1 MDTTILLSNQQKL
14 QKRILRQGWSAFFGA
29 ERQREV
35 SHLWHTNL
43 VRWIN
48 DHKGRTES
56 LAKKNMSNQLHTEW
70 GIVQMKSFSRGS
82 ANTRNCY
89 ADYAVSL
96 GLFYAVPRI
105 REFLSTLSG
114 LANRFSL
121 GEIIQRNIFASVFNS
136 RPTNQKLPFFD
147 ITPMSL
153 SGLLRFESNARS
165 IEFT

>member
-1 MDTTILLSNQQKL
+1 
-14 QKRILRQGWSAFFGA
+14 
-29 ERQREV
+29 
-35 SHLWHTNL
+35 
-43 VRWIN
+43 
-48 DHKGRTES
+48 
-56 LAKKNMSNQLHTEW
+56 
-70 GIVQMKSFSRGS
+70 MKSFSRGS

-96 GLFYAVPRI
+96 GLFYAEPRI

-147 ITPMSL
+147 ITPMSMSPFIGYAKASTAYFQYHL
-153 SGLLRFESNARS
+153 SGTAILFTWYDQRLLVFLACSSTPHTLDAGGNNFNQKLVPS
-165 IEFT
+165 